1 MTNITTSVANSDG
14 FIPSIWAQEALP
26 ILRNNI
32 NLAKFVSKDSDWG
45 ENAFAT
51 VGQTLNICYA
61 GVFGAPQDGTSTPY
75 TAQVPTGGT
84 STAVTLS
91 KYKIQPFLISDV
103 AQAQSNQ
110 DLMQRILEPAI
121 VSLAE
126 QVENDLFSMTQSFSA
141 ASIGTIGTD
150 MTSAVVRSAQKSLN
164 IAKAPVND
172 RYLVMSPKDLA
183 ALEADSTLA
192 NYFNFNPDNGVVE
205 DGSFGRKLY
214 GFVPVM
220 SQLVPATAGS
230 GHAVQT
236 LTISGSPT
244 GGSFTLTYSGQT
256 TAAIAYNA
264 SAAAVES
271 AIQALS
277 NIGTGMARVS
287 GGPGPSSAWTVVL
300 YVASPVAF
308 THTDS
313 FTGGTTPA
321 LAVADSTTV
330 ATSNV
335 ALHKNALILASR
347 PVRPRGGSTVM
358 SSQIHDDVSGL
369 VINLAAQENLQYGGL
384 WVNASILYGV
394 AALRPDQ
401 GAVILA

>member
-1 MTNITTSVANSDG
+1 MANYTQSIANTSG
-14 FIPSIWAQEALP
+14 FVPSLWAQTALP

-32 NLAKFVSKDSDWG
+32 NLARIVAKDSDFG
-45 ENAFAT
+45 EGAFAA
-51 VGQTLNICYA
+51 VGQTLNIGYA

-75 TAQVPTGGT
+75 TAQVPSGGT
-84 STAVTLS
+84 TTAVTLN
-91 KYKIQPFLISDV
+91 KYKVQPFVVSNY

-126 QVENDLFSMTQSFSA
+126 QVENDLFTATQSFST

-150 MTSAVVRSAQKSLN
+150 IDSAAVRSAQKQLN
-164 IAKAPVND
+164 ISKAPMND
-172 RYLVMSPKDLA
+172 RYLIMSPKDLA

-192 NYFNFNPDNGVVE
+192 NYFNFNPANGVVE
-205 DGSFGRKLY
+205 NGSFGRSLY
-214 GFVPVM
+214 GFTPLM
-220 SQLVPATAGS
+220 SGLVPATAGS
-230 GHAVQT
+230 GHAVQS
-236 LTISGSPT
+236 LTISGAPT

-264 SAAAVES
+264 TAAAVES

-277 NIGTGMARVS
+277 NVGTGMARVS
-287 GGPGPSSAWTVVL
+287 GGPGPSTAWTVVL
-300 YVASPVAF
+300 YVATPAAF

-321 LAVADSTTV
+321 LAVADSTKV

-335 ALHKNALILASR
+335 ALHKNAIILASR
-347 PVRPRGGSTVM
+347 PIRPMGGSTVI
-358 SSQIHDDVSGL
+358 SAQIHDDVSGL
-369 VINLAAQENLQYGGL
+369 TLNLAAQENLQNDGL

-394 AALRPDQ
+394 ATLRADQ